1 MKAKIV
7 AANDPDAVQRA
18 SECIRRGEPIA
29 IPTETVYGLAAD
41 ALNAAAVAKI
51 FAIKERPSFDPLI
64 IHFADPKWMW
74 ELARPDPADRRL
86 IETLTANFLQGPL
99 TALLPKSERGLDLVT
114 ADLPTAA
121 VRVH

>member
-1 MKAKIV
+1 MKAEIG
-7 AANDPDAVQRA
+7 AASDRNAVQRA
-18 SECIRRGEPIA
+18 SESIRRGEPIA

-86 IETLTANFLQGPL
+86 IETLTEKFWPGPFTLLL
-99 TALLPKSERGLDLVT
+99 TKSEIGLDLIP
-114 ADLPTAA
+114 ADLPT
-121 VRVH
+121 